1 MPTVMITGAGRG
13 IGFALVR
20 RAIARGDTV
29 FAMVRK
35 ESDKTKFGSHANLH
49 VVSMDVSNTESVE
62 NGFAEVDRLLAGKS
76 LDVVINSAAISIPG
90 AVEVAPIKDFE
101 DTMNT
106 NVVGSARMLKAAI
119 PRLRGHDGRIVLITS
134 LWGRASSAMLASYC
148 ASKHAIESLAD
159 TARRE
164 IGGMNMHVVLVEPGV
179 IRTDMYE
186 LQGGYVEELING
198 MSDKQKSIY
207 LPLYRR
213 YQKLVGGPKGD
224 QTPTMGISADA
235 CAEGI
240 EKAAFAASPKRRYRV
255 GMDSKVVCFLAD
267 ALPASWMD
275 FVMAQSLNN
284 KPL

>member
-1 MPTVMITGAGRG
+1 MPTVMITGAARG
-13 IGFALVR
+13 IGFALVQ
-20 RAIARGDTV
+20 RAMARGDTV

-35 ESDKTKFGSHANLH
+35 EEDKAKFRSHPNLH
-49 VVSMDVSNTESVE
+49 AVLMDVANTASVE
-62 NGFAEVDRLLAGKS
+62 NGFAEVDRILAGKP

-90 AVEVAPIKDFE
+90 AIELAPMQEFE

-106 NVVGSARMLKAAI
+106 NVVGSSRILKASI
-119 PRLRGHDGRIVLITS
+119 PRLRGHDGRVVLITS
-134 LWGRASSAMLASYC
+134 LWGQASSALLGSYC

-164 IGGMNMHVVLVEPGV
+164 TGGMGMHVVLVEPGV
-179 IRTDMYE
+179 IRTDMYC
-186 LQGGYVEELING
+186 LQGQYVEQLING
-198 MSDKQKSIY
+198 MPPTDRTRY
-207 LPLYRR
+207 EPLYRR

-224 QTPTMGISADA
+224 QTPNMGISADA

-240 EKAAFAASPKRRYRV
+240 EKAAFATKPKARYRV
-255 GMDSKVVCFLAD
+255 GTDSKAVCFLD
-267 ALPASWMD
+267 WLLPTSWMD